1 MGMGLH
7 LRIRKQLDQIME
19 LVRWAD
25 GRPAIERPEML
36 SLVEGEELFAIDWL
50 FFVDS
55 TSP

>member
-1 MGMGLH
+1 M
-7 LRIRKQLDQIME
+7 RIRKQLDQIME